1 MRRLMVRK
9 KGGRRSGRR
18 PKKGGSRILLPLS
31 KLDK

>member
-1 MRRLMVRK
+1 MVRK